1 MQREAY
7 IRGVTA
13 PFSWRLPYAWPRKP
27 LLARN
32 VVATSQPLAAQAGL
46 QMIADGGN
54 AVDAIVATAITLTL
68 VEPVSNGIGS
78 DAFAI
83 VWDGKQLHGL
93 NASGRSPAAWTPEY
107 FDGRPGA
114 GCGAGIRVTVPGAVS
129 AWVALHAKFG
139 RLPFARLFEPAIAYG
154 RKGFLVSPTVAAQWA
169 EQVPMFASQP
179 GFAQAFLRD
188 GRAPRPGELFTFPE
202 HAATLEKIAATN
214 GDAFYRG
221 EFAETMEAHA
231 RANGGAMLASDLAE
245 HRADWV
251 DTVGG
256 DYRGY
261 TVHEIPPNG
270 QGIVALI
277 ALGILQNF
285 DMAALPVDSA
295 DSVHL
300 QIEAVKLAFADALA
314 YVADPRFDAGDAPD
328 QLLDKEYL
336 RQRAKLIDVKR
347 ALTGGRGHA
356 HGGTVYLTAADAD
369 GMMVSMIQSNYMG
382 FGSGVVVPGTGIS
395 LQNRGAGFV
404 PTPGHPNQV
413 GPRKRPYHTIIPGFV
428 SKDGAPVMSFGVMGG
443 TMQPQGHVQVV
454 VRIADYGQN
463 PQTACD
469 GPRFRWLEGLEVSV
483 EEGGFPP
490 TTLDGLRERGHHWS
504 SSTTTTSS
512 VAARRSGDSMTATS
526 RRAIRDAMGR
536 QSGSSFVALR
546 SPAASRFHPWAW
558 RW

>member
-1 MQREAY
+1 MAAAAY
-7 IRGVTA
+7 IRGVSA
-13 PFSWRLPYAWPRKP
+13 PFSWDLPYAWPRKP
-27 LLARN
+27 LLAAN

-46 QMIADGGN
+46 RMIADGGN
-54 AVDAIVATAITLTL
+54 AVDAILATAITLTL

-83 VWDGKQLHGL
+83 VWDGSQLHGL

-107 FDGRPGA
+107 FDGGAVPGV
-114 GCGAGIRVTVPGAVS
+114 GWNSVTVPGAVS
-129 AWVALHAKFG
+129 AWVALHAEFG
-139 RLPFARLFEPAIAYG
+139 RLPFPRLFEPAIAYG
-154 RKGFLVSPTVAAQWA
+154 RNGFLVSPTVAAQWA
-169 EQVPMFASQP
+169 AQAPFLASQP
-179 GFAQAFLRD
+179 GFAEAFLRN
-188 GRAPRPGELFTFPE
+188 GRPPKPGERFTFPE
-202 HAATLEKIAATN
+202 HAATLETVAATN
-214 GDAFYRG
+214 GEAFYRG
-221 EFAETMEAHA
+221 EIAEAMEAHA
-231 RANGGAMLASDLAE
+231 RANGAAMRVSDLAD

-251 DTVGG
+251 DTIAG

-285 DMAALPVDSA
+285 DMEALPVDSA
-295 DSVHL
+295 ESVHL

-314 YVADPRFDAGDAPD
+314 YVADTDSMRMRVD
-328 QLLDKEYL
+328 QLLDEDYL
-336 RQRAKLIDVKR
+336 TQRAKLIDVRR
-347 ALTGGRGHA
+347 ALPAAAGTPP
-356 HGGTVYLTAADAD
+356 GGTVYLTAADAD

-404 PTPGHPNQV
+404 LTPGHPNQV
-413 GPRKRPYHTIIPGFV
+413 GPQKRPYHTIIPGFV

-469 GPRFRWLEGLEVSV
+469 GPRFRWVQGLQVSV
-483 EEGGFPP
+483 EGGFPP
-490 TTLDGLRERGHHWS
+490 ATLGGLQERGHELIAVDDYNQFGSCQAIWRLDDGY
-504 SSTTTTSS
+504 
-512 VAARRSGDSMTATS
+512 VAASDPRRDGQAV
-526 RRAIRDAMGR
+526 G
-536 QSGSSFVALR
+536 F
-546 SPAASRFHPWAW
+546 
-558 RW
+558 